1 MKSAGRLH
9 SITLWRSEMANLKLV
24 GALAVS
30 AAFVLASPA
39 MAQRMGGGGG
49 FHGRGGGFD
58 GGGGAMPHA
67 GGFGGGMR
75 AGNIGGGGGF
85 RAAAIGGGGGM
96 PRAAF
101 NNGGFRNAN
110 ASMGAV
116 PSAGRGAVV
125 ASGGGRNWNG
135 GWHGGGW
142 RRGYGPGIGFAAG
155 LAAGSALGYGYG
167 GYYDNGYYADNGY
180 YGDPYAYNDG
190 YYAPGDTGYVVS
202 SNDDGASCAQRYR
215 SYDPASGTYLGYD
228 GQRHPCP

>member
-1 MKSAGRLH
+1 M
-9 SITLWRSEMANLKLV
+9 TNLKLV

-30 AAFVLASPA
+30 AALVMTSPA
-39 MAQRMGGGGG
+39 MAQRMGGGGFHGGGGGG
-49 FHGRGGGFD
+49 FHG
-58 GGGGAMPHA
+58 GGAVPHA
-67 GGFGGGMR
+67 GGIGGGMR
-75 AGNIGGGGGF
+75 MGGGGGGF
-85 RAAAIGGGGGM
+85 RAAAVGGGSAM

-116 PSAGRGAVV
+116 PSAGRGA
-125 ASGGGRNWNG
+125 AFANNGGRN
-135 GWHGGGW
+135 WHGGGW

-180 YGDPYAYNDG
+180 YGDNYAYNDG
-190 YYAPGDTGYVVS
+190 AYDTGDSGYVVS
-202 SNDDGASCAQRYR
+202 SNADGASCAQRYR

-228 GQRHPCP
+228 GLRHPCE